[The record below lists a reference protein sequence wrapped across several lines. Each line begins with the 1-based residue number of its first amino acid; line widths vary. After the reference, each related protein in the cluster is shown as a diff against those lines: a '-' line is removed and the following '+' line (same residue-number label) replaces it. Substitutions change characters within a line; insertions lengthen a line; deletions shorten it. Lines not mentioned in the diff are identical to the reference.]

1 MRVSL
6 AMVGPA
12 TKAAA
17 AARAATAV
25 AALIVGLA
33 AGLAGCSAPE
43 HRIELAMEPATDGPA
58 CTSTELGE
66 VRVISVEL
74 LGIANG
80 KPCSL
85 GKRCVFDVGTLAT
98 LDDVAALLAES
109 NQPLVDVADDD
120 AHTVAV
126 IGHRESCWD
135 TGDHAMCGYAALA
148 DVEDG
153 VLAVPVSC
161 GDCPNDE
168 ILFCP

>member
-6 AMVGPA
+6 AMVGRA
-12 TKAAA
+12 AWALAAA
-17 AARAATAV
+17 AAF
-25 AALIVGLA
+25 ALGA
-33 AGLAGCSAPE
+33 AGCSAPE
-43 HRIELAMEPATDGPA
+43 HRIALAMEPDSSDPV
-58 CTSTELGE
+58 CTATELGE

-80 KPCSL
+80 QPCSL
-85 GKRCVFDVGTLAT
+85 GKRCVFDVGTLAS
-98 LDDVAALLAES
+98 LDDVAALLAEA

-126 IGHRESCWD
+126 IGHRESCWGID
-135 TGDHAMCGYAALA
+135 DHAMCGYADLA
-148 DVEDG
+148 DVQDG

-161 GDCPNDE
+161 TACPDDE

>member
-1 MRVSL
+1 MMRVSL

-12 TKAAA
+12 AKAAVAAA
-17 AARAATAV
+17 AV
-25 AALIVGLA
+25 I

-43 HRIELAMEPATDGPA
+43 HRIELAMEPASDGPV
-58 CTSTELGE
+58 CTATELGE

-74 LGIANG
+74 LGIADG

-85 GKRCVFDVGTLAT
+85 GKRCVFDVGTPT
-98 LDDVAALLAES
+98 GLDDVAALLAES

-126 IGHRESCWD
+126 IGHRESCWGTD
-135 TGDHAMCGYAALA
+135 DHAMCGYAALA
-148 DVEDG
+148 DVQDG
-153 VLAVPVSC
+153 ALAVPVSC
-161 GDCPNDE
+161 GDCPDDE